1 MSRQAGSIFRGIQSR
16 AGYPSNGPAAGGRY
30 VLRAGSKVKAAG
42 NGRAGNGPSAKA
54 PRPLLCL
61 VMAVTSATAATVTAA
76 AVTAATATTVTA
88 AVTTAAG
95 TSPAGAATWG
105 PTRARP
111 PDRAADYRTSGV
123 ASSNVAMTAVP
134 AMPSHAAAPAEAAAP
149 GITAPI
155 EARTAP
161 ATVVPAVIS
170 SAIEELS
177 LFDLT
182 GNGSRREA
190 VDRQGVGLAN
200 RTHQGKGNR
209 SCGRVDPMSHEGVS
223 VLFCESRAAPHR
235 RAGSRLILPC
245 PEWIGW
251 NQQLGGGR
259 GGRVARLSSATGFAG
274 SKGPSKHW
282 KKSRP
287 LFVKSIVRAFDRD
300 EKSSVS
306 AAASC

>member
-1 MSRQAGSIFRGIQSR
+1 MYCGRGQRSRQPAMAAPETAPARRHRGRCS
-16 AGYPSNGPAAGGRY
+16 ASDGRD
-30 VLRAGSKVKAAG
+30 LRH
-42 NGRAGNGPSAKA
+42 R
-54 PRPLLCL
+54 
-61 VMAVTSATAATVTAA
+61 TATVTAA
-76 AVTAATATTVTA
+76 AVTAATTVTA

-95 TSPAGAATWG
+95 TSPAGAAATWG

-123 ASSNVAMTAVP
+123 ANSNVAMTAVP

-182 GNGSRREA
+182 GNGGRREA

-251 NQQLGGGR
+251 NQQLGGR

-282 KKSRP
+282 KAHMRDGDRMVKTIARGEEKPTPIRKIDSSSLRP
-287 LFVKSIVRAFDRD
+287 R
-300 EKSSVS
+300 
-306 AAASC
+306 